1 MKRSLITLFFIA
13 SSAFTMS
20 LYAQSSVE
28 SFMADELADFNKFL
42 DEANKEFVEFLRNP
56 WKEETPKAAKKAI
69 QKPKPKV
76 VPQVS
81 DKHKENPKEESK
93 SHTPKSEFDWDG
105 DEPELIKGK
114 GGNVERIKVN
124 TPT

>member
-42 DEANKEFVEFLRNP
+42 DEANKECDELRALLSEKVRNMNSILIGV
-56 WKEETPKAAKKAI
+56 KDIYAEKKRI
-69 QKPKPKV
+69 VKGMF
-76 VPQVS
+76 PQTEWLRFGVA
-81 DKHKENPKEESK
+81 DK
-93 SHTPKSEFDWDG
+93 
-105 DEPELIKGK
+105 
-114 GGNVERIKVN
+114 R
-124 TPT
+124 